1 MFDPLQPDVRKDRR
15 TVMYMVSSDHD
26 RIEDLEEG
34 LRQVIIVLQA
44 DGHHDVTLRD
54 EAALVIARSHLD
66 AS

>member
-1 MFDPLQPDVRKDRR
+1 
-15 TVMYMVSSDHD
+15 MYMVSSDHD